1 MSSLRSLRPLRVA
14 LSRPDVDPDSGHYVL
29 LLRLTGPA
37 RLRIGALGT
46 FTFPAGWYIYTGS
59 ARRNMQA
66 RLRRHFSAEKKIRW
80 HIDSLTSART
90 CHAVGA
96 VVVPSTGEC
105 ALNRLVVASL
115 GSVHPCRGFGAS
127 DCRERCCSHLSYR
140 HEPVSLLEIAHAVRG
155 EVVLPPGLLA
165 APGTDAGAEADTAQD
180 PPDDPGD
187 D

>member
-1 MSSLRSLRPLRVA
+1 MSSLRSLRPLKVA
-14 LSRPDVDPDSGHYVL
+14 LSRPEVDPDSGHYVL
-29 LLRLTGPA
+29 LLRLTAPA

-46 FTFPAGWYIYTGS
+46 FTFPAGWYVYTGS
-59 ARRNMQA
+59 AMRNMQA
-66 RLRRHFSAEKKIRW
+66 RLRRHFSARKKIRW
-80 HIDSLTSART
+80 HIDSLTSAPP

-140 HEPVSLLEIAHAVRG
+140 QEPVSLLEIAHAVRG
-155 EVVLPPGLLA
+155 EVVLPPGLLDA
-165 APGTDAGAEADTAQD
+165 HPGESGREGQAEED
-180 PPDDPGD
+180 PPDDAGD
-187 D
+187 A